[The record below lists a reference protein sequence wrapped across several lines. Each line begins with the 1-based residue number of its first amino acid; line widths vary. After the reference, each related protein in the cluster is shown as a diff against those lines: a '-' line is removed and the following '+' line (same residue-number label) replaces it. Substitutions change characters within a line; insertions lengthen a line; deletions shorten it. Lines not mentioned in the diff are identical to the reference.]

1 MKKIIIVFIISI
13 FFLNFTPLLAHP
25 GKTDGDGC
33 HTCRT
38 NCEKWGLEYGEYHC
52 HNGDNSNVNS
62 YPAPSPQNSNNYSS
76 NSNYGDQKSSGS
88 EKISETDFNA
98 KKYGVVFDTKAHF
111 FMAILIYT
119 CVVIFVMMIFFS
131 RRMTVFEKDC
141 IKELMSEKQKLQ
153 EEYNNKVQNQK
164 QTYNQKIKN
173 LNQVI
178 KESADQKILEY
189 LLSRYKGQEN
199 PYNGKI
205 IESTKDI
212 EEYLEMYKSNH
223 KDDFSL

>member
-1 MKKIIIVFIISI
+1 
-13 FFLNFTPLLAHP
+13 
-25 GKTDGDGC
+25 
-33 HTCRT
+33 
-38 NCEKWGLEYGEYHC
+38 
-52 HNGDNSNVNS
+52 
-62 YPAPSPQNSNNYSS
+62 
-76 NSNYGDQKSSGS
+76 
-88 EKISETDFNA
+88 
-98 KKYGVVFDTKAHF
+98 
-111 FMAILIYT
+111 
-119 CVVIFVMMIFFS
+119 
-131 RRMTVFEKDC
+131 
-141 IKELMSEKQKLQ
+141 MSEKQKLQ